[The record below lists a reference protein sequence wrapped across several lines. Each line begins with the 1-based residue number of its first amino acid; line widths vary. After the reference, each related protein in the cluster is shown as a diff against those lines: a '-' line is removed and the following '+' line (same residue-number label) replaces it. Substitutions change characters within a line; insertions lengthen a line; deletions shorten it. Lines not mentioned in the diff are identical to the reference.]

1 MVQYQQATPV
11 HHNHF
16 KITTMVELK
25 ERMAQAMALA
35 KASTADLA
43 KAMGVSYQAVKKVLD
58 GKTAM
63 LTAENN
69 RKAAKFMGVD
79 SGWLASG
86 EGAPRPA
93 GTPSRSGEFID
104 LEDNPDYPAIKY
116 VNFKLSAGA
125 SGFGVDYDAETHRI
139 LVFGRDWYE
148 SRNLDPEKLF
158 AVKVANGS
166 MEPGLYDKDTVVV
179 NTADTALKDGQVF
192 AMNFEGEL
200 VIKRMVRDGG
210 RWWLASDNADQLR
223 YPRKICDE
231 NVFPIGKIVHKQSE
245 RI

>member
-1 MVQYQQATPV
+1 MVA
-11 HHNHF
+11 
-16 KITTMVELK
+16 LK
-25 ERMAQAMALA
+25 DRMAEAMALSKKRIPA
-35 KASTADLA
+35 LA
-43 KAMGVSYQAVKKVLD
+43 EAMGVSYQAVKKVLD

-69 RKAAKFMGVD
+69 RKAALFMEVDPNWLSSGVGSPRSAS
-79 SGWLASG
+79 SGK
-86 EGAPRPA
+86 R
-93 GTPSRSGEFID
+93 PSRSGEPID
-104 LEDNPDYPAIKY
+104 FENNPDFPTIKY

-125 SGFGVDYDAETHRI
+125 SGFGVDYDAETSRI
-139 LVFGRDWYE
+139 LAFGRDWYE
-148 SRNLDPEKLF
+148 SRRLDPAKLF

-179 NTADTALKDGQVF
+179 NTADTTLKDGQVF

-210 RWWLASDNADQLR
+210 RWWLASDNTDQTR
-223 YPRKICDE
+223 YPRKVCDE
-231 NVFPIGKIVHKQSE
+231 NVFPVGRIVHKQSE